1 MPGNLL
7 AVLNEPNA
15 PLQATA
21 AATLALLLKHIVT
34 VFAQG
39 GARFG
44 AGMRPPEDVCFMPAA
59 GAQSFDG
66 TAKAAEKGNENKG
79 LKKARETEQRW
90 TRIVAND
97 LENIPL
103 VGPPPSLLLSL
114 PHQGLIIAWGAL
126 QSLRVCPLWSRRSI
140 TTSTYLYFPLFFF
153 SLTSFS
159 LPPSLP
165 PSLPHQG
172 LIIAWGALQSP
183 LSAPAH
189 VVLVLSFA
197 LSRVLHTVTYA
208 MGKQPHRAIAFFG
221 GLLSVVGLSV
231 NGLLGALGKK

>member
-1 MPGNLL
+1 MPVNLL

-21 AATLALLLKHIVT
+21 AATLALLVKHIVT

-44 AGMRPPEDVCFMPAA
+44 AGMRPPEDVCFMPQA
-59 GAQSFDG
+59 GTQSFDG
-66 TAKAAEKGNENKG
+66 TAKTAEKGNEDKG
-79 LKKARETEQRW
+79 LKKAKEIEQRW

-103 VGPPPSLLLSL
+103 
-114 PHQGLIIAWGAL
+114 
-126 QSLRVCPLWSRRSI
+126 
-140 TTSTYLYFPLFFF
+140 
-153 SLTSFS
+153 
-159 LPPSLP
+159 
-165 PSLPHQG
+165 G

-183 LSAPAH
+183 LSASAH
-189 VVLVLSFA
+189 IVLVFSFA
-197 LSRVLHTVTYA
+197 VSRVLHTVTYA
-208 MGKQPHRAIAFFG
+208 MGKQPHRAITFFG
-221 GLLSVVGLSV
+221 GLLSVVGLSI

>member
-103 VGPPPSLLLSL
+103 VGPPPSLL
-114 PHQGLIIAWGAL
+114 
-126 QSLRVCPLWSRRSI
+126 
-140 TTSTYLYFPLFFF
+140 
-153 SLTSFS
+153 
-159 LPPSLP
+159 